1 MQGLTT
7 EEEKFL
13 QGLTQRISSLARS
26 RPILLCKCMRM
37 GRPVAHEPA
46 TFGLYFH
53 LKCNYVRFS
62 VSFVFVFTWKTK
74 NDSFFNLKMYCE
86 TIILT
91 PCRRI
96 ADIAAVKIVFRP
108 PAFQLLYSANARVNT
123 MKEGLP
129 WLLYIW

>member
-62 VSFVFVFTWKTK
+62 VSFVCFCFYMENEKRLVFQFE
-74 NDSFFNLKMYCE
+74 NVL
-86 TIILT
+86 
-91 PCRRI
+91 
-96 ADIAAVKIVFRP
+96 
-108 PAFQLLYSANARVNT
+108 
-123 MKEGLP
+123 
-129 WLLYIW
+129 

>member
-1 MQGLTT
+1 MQGLTM

-13 QGLTQRISSLARS
+13 QGLTQRTCISPLARS

-62 VSFVFVFTWKTK
+62 VSFVCFCFYMENEKRLVFQFE
-74 NDSFFNLKMYCE
+74 NVL
-86 TIILT
+86 
-91 PCRRI
+91 
-96 ADIAAVKIVFRP
+96 
-108 PAFQLLYSANARVNT
+108 
-123 MKEGLP
+123 
-129 WLLYIW
+129 